1 VKTKTVKK
9 SARFLIEKY
18 YRYLTIDFQINK
30 NFCDEIALIPSKKL
44 RNKIAGFVTH
54 LMKRMQKGPVS
65 GISVKLQEDIQK
77 IKVEKNKSHE
87 LVEKLN
93 SFQINKEIKLLV
105 EYLKKPKLIEK
116 DLIE

>member
-1 VKTKTVKK
+1 MQ
-9 SARFLIEKY
+9 
-18 YRYLTIDFQINK
+18 LTIDFQINK

-77 IKVEKNKSHE
+77 IKIEKNKSHE
-87 LVEKLN
+87 LAEKIN
-93 SFQINKEIKLLV
+93 SFQINKDIQLLV
-105 EYLKKPKLIEK
+105 EYLKKPKVFEK
-116 DLIE
+116 EFID